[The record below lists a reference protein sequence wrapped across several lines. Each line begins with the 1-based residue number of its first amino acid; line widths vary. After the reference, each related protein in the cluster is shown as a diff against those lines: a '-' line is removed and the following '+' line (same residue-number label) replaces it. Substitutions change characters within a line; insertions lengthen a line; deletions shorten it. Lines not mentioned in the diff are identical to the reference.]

1 VHIGG
6 LVRLRDEVLSFFSMS
21 SLSLLLSLLRRS
33 RECTKG
39 RASHVTIEGT
49 GAREAEAKI
58 SPAAEKEQKQRA
70 VEEDEK

>member
-1 VHIGG
+1 
-6 LVRLRDEVLSFFSMS
+6 
-21 SLSLLLSLLRRS
+21 
-33 RECTKG
+33 
-39 RASHVTIEGT
+39 VTIEGT